1 MERRELDMAFSY
13 AYSLNGSDA
22 PITIDYTISSG
33 TPALGDCLVI
43 ASGGTGGKVS
53 NTTAVASKVGVCVGQ
68 NFLGLAAGGTYAAT
82 TVGVNQPSASAKIIM
97 DPNAVYRIPWGSGV
111 DASTA
116 VIGNTYL
123 LTSATDQTLSLTA
136 GGSTYVPFQLVD
148 SDITA
153 QSKSGSPTGAGYA
166 YVTIQSANRV
176 IQA

>member
-1 MERRELDMAFSY
+1 MAFSY
-13 AYSLNGSDA
+13 AYSLDGASA
-22 PITIDYTISSG
+22 PVTVDYSITSG

-43 ASGGTGGKVS
+43 ASGGTGAKVN

-68 NFLGLAAGGTYAAT
+68 NFTGLATSGVNAAT
-82 TVGVNQPSASAKIIM
+82 TSSIYNPGSLAKIIM
-97 DPNAVYRIPWGSGV
+97 DPMAVYRIPWGSGV

-148 SDITA
+148 SDISA
-153 QSKSGSPTGAGYA
+153 QAKSGSPTGAGYA
-166 YVTIQSANRV
+166 FVTIQSANRV

>member
-1 MERRELDMAFSY
+1 MAFSY
-13 AYSLNGSDA
+13 AYSLDGTNA
-22 PITIDYTISSG
+22 PVTIDFAISSG

-43 ASGGTGGKVS
+43 ASGGTGAKVN

-68 NFLGLAAGGTYAAT
+68 NFLGLAAGGTNAAT
-82 TVGVNQPSASAKIIM
+82 TVGIYQPSALAKIVM
-97 DPNAVYRIPWGSGV
+97 DPNAVYRIPWGATATS
-111 DASTA
+111 A

-148 SDITA
+148 SDTNA
-153 QSKSGSPTGAGYA
+153 YGGAPYGYA

-176 IQA
+176 IQS

>member
-1 MERRELDMAFSY
+1 MAFSY
-13 AYSLNGSDA
+13 AYSLGGTDA
-22 PITIDYTISSG
+22 PVTLDYAITSG

-43 ASGGTGGKVS
+43 ASGGTGSKVS

-68 NFLGLAAGGTYAAT
+68 NFTGLAAGGTNAAT
-82 TVGVNQPSASAKIIM
+82 SVGIYQPSSLAKVIA

-148 SDITA
+148 SDISA
-153 QSKSGSPTGAGYA
+153 QAKAVSPTGAGYA
-166 YVTIQSANRV
+166 FVTIQSANRV
-176 IQA
+176 IQS

>member
-1 MERRELDMAFSY
+1 MAFTY
-13 AYSLNGSDA
+13 AYSLDSTSA
-22 PITIDYTISSG
+22 PVVLDFSITSG

-43 ASGGTGGKVS
+43 ASGGTGAKVN
-53 NTTAVASKVGVCVGQ
+53 NTTAVASKVGVCLGQ
-68 NFLGLAAGGTYAAT
+68 NFLGLATSGVNAAT
-82 TVGVNQPSASAKIIM
+82 NSSIYNPPALAKIIM
-97 DPNAVYRIPWGSGV
+97 DPMAVYRIPWGSGV

-148 SDITA
+148 SDISA
-153 QSKSGSPTGAGYA
+153 QAKASSPTGAGWA
-166 YVTIQSANRV
+166 FVTIQSANRV